1 MEPGEKN
8 GRSYAVALIN
18 TPPQRNGQEN
28 PMKTRSSVG
37 WGYFE
42 LRTNKNAKKNGRQRQ
57 AGFKTTQLIF
67 FRGANLRE
75 VT

>member
-1 MEPGEKN
+1 
-8 GRSYAVALIN
+8 
-18 TPPQRNGQEN
+18 
-28 PMKTRSSVG
+28 MKTRSSVG

-42 LRTNKNAKKNGRQRQ
+42 LRTNKKRQKKWPPTPGWFQNY
-57 AGFKTTQLIF
+57 AIDF